1 MMVAVTFLVL
11 ILPTQIARASSS
23 PTAFE
28 TIARQADEART
39 GDRLPQAIHLYR
51 EGVKLRPSWS
61 TGWWWLGSIYYDQ
74 DRFSEAQQAFTRFIS
89 TGKAVAPAYGFLGLC
104 EYETRDYNHAAE
116 HFRRWVQKGSP
127 GTNELID
134 VASFHFA
141 LLLTREGRFF
151 EALYL
156 LGKKVEK
163 HGPDP
168 TLAEAMG
175 LAWMRMKNVPEDY
188 PQEKREMVWLAGMAS
203 VYLSAQQLDRVHEFQ
218 DRLAAQY
225 GNEPN
230 VHYFRGYVYEFEKR
244 YDEAAAEYRQELKI
258 SPDHAPAMVQ
268 LALMD
273 VEESRLDEGSTL
285 AKQAIVLEPNN
296 ALAHYAMGRVLLAQE
311 QWQKSAAELELA
323 RKLAPESANVRFHLA
338 VAYKNLGRVGD
349 AQRENAAFEALKDK
363 KEVLAS
369 PQEKLKATPQNR
381 TNTQ

>member
-1 MMVAVTFLVL
+1 MVAPILL
-11 ILPTQIARASSS
+11 ILLLSTQTSRAEAP

-28 TIARQADEART
+28 KISHQAEEARR
-39 GDRLPQAIHLYR
+39 GDRLPEAIRLYR
-51 EGVKLRPSWS
+51 EALKLRPSWS

-74 DRFSEAQQAFTRFIS
+74 DRFTEAQQAFTHFIA

-104 EYETRDYNHAAE
+104 EYETRDYDHAAE

-127 GTNELID
+127 GTGELID
-134 VASFHFA
+134 VATFHFA
-141 LLLTREGRFF
+141 LLLNREGHFF

-168 TLAEAMG
+168 ALAEAMG

-188 PQEKREMVWLAGMAS
+188 PPERREMVWLAGMAS

-218 DRLAAQY
+218 DRLAAHY
-225 GNEPN
+225 GDEPN

-244 YDEAAAEYRQELKI
+244 YDEAAREFRQELKI
-258 SPDHAPAMVQ
+258 SPDNAAAMVQ

-273 VEESRLDEGSTL
+273 VEESRLEEGSTW
-285 AKQAIVLEPNN
+285 AQQAIVLEPKN

-311 QWQKSAAELELA
+311 QWQQSAVELELA
-323 RKLAPESANVRFHLA
+323 RKLAPESADVRFHLA
-338 VAYKNLGRVGD
+338 TAYKNLGRVAD
-349 AQRENAAFEALKDK
+349 AKRENAAFEALKDK

-369 PQEKLKATPQNR
+369 PQEKLKAAPENR

>member
-1 MMVAVTFLVL
+1 MMVAVTFLML
-11 ILPTQIARASSS
+11 LLPTQAARTSAS

-28 TIARQADEART
+28 KIARQADEART
-39 GDRLPQAIHLYR
+39 GDRLPEALRLYR
-51 EGVKLRPSWS
+51 EAVKLRPSWS

-74 DRFSEAQQAFTRFIS
+74 DRFAEAQQAFAQFIA

-104 EYETRDYNHAAE
+104 EYESRDYDHAAE

-127 GTNELID
+127 GTSQLID

-141 LLLTREGRFF
+141 LLLTREGHFF

-168 TLAEAMG
+168 ALAEAMG

-188 PQEKREMVWLAGMAS
+188 PPERREMVWLAGMAS

-218 DRLAAQY
+218 DRLAAHY
-225 GNEPN
+225 GDEPN
-230 VHYFRGYVYEFEKR
+230 VHYFRGYVYEFEKS
-244 YDEAAAEYRQELKI
+244 YDEAAREYRQELKI
-258 SPDHAPAMVQ
+258 SPDHAAAMVQ

-273 VEESRLDEGSTL
+273 VEESRLEEGSAL
-285 AKQAIVLEPNN
+285 AQRAIVLEPKS
-296 ALAHYAMGRVLLAQE
+296 ALAHYAMGRVLLAKE
-311 QWQKSAAELELA
+311 QWQESAVQLEVA

-338 VAYKNLGRVGD
+338 IAYKNLGRRAD
-349 AQRENAAFEALKDK
+349 AQREDAAFEALKNK

-369 PQEKLKATPQNR
+369 PQEKLKAVPENR

>member
-1 MMVAVTFLVL
+1 MMVAVTFLML
-11 ILPTQIARASSS
+11 LLPTQTARTSAS

-28 TIARQADEART
+28 KIARQADEART
-39 GDRLPQAIHLYR
+39 GDHLPEAIRLYR
-51 EGVKLRPSWS
+51 EAVKLRPSWS

-74 DRFSEAQQAFTRFIS
+74 DRFAEAQQAFTHFVA

-127 GTNELID
+127 GTAELID

-141 LLLTREGRFF
+141 LLLTREGHFF

-168 TLAEAMG
+168 TLAEPMG

-188 PQEKREMVWLAGMAS
+188 PQERREMVWLAGMAS

-218 DRLAAQY
+218 DRLVAHY
-225 GNEPN
+225 GDEPN

-258 SPDHAPAMVQ
+258 SPDHAAAMVQ

-273 VEESRLDEGSTL
+273 VEESRLEEGEAL
-285 AKQAIVLEPNN
+285 AQHATGLEPKN
-296 ALAHYAMGRVLLAQE
+296 AMAHYAMGRLLLAKE
-311 QWQKSAAELELA
+311 QWQGALAELEVA

-338 VAYKNLGRVGD
+338 TAYRNLGRTAD

-369 PQEKLKATPQNR
+369 PQEKLKAAPENR
-381 TNTQ
+381 TTTR

>member
-1 MMVAVTFLVL
+1 MMVALTFLML
-11 ILPTQIARASSS
+11 LLPTQAARAQVSS
-23 PTAFE
+23 TAFE
-28 TIARQADEART
+28 KIARQADDART
-39 GDRLPQAIHLYR
+39 GDRLPEAIRLYR
-51 EGVKLRPSWS
+51 EAVKLRPSWS
-61 TGWWWLGSIYYDQ
+61 LGWWWLGSIYYDQ
-74 DRFSEAQQAFTRFIS
+74 DRFAEAQPAFAHFIA

-104 EYETRDYNHAAE
+104 EYETRDYDHAAE

-127 GTNELID
+127 GTSQLID

-141 LLLTREGRFF
+141 LLLTREGHFF

-168 TLAEAMG
+168 ALAEAMG

-188 PQEKREMVWLAGMAS
+188 PPERREMVWLAGMAS

-218 DRLAAQY
+218 DRLAAHY
-225 GNEPN
+225 GDEAN

-244 YDEAAAEYRQELKI
+244 YDEAAREYRQELKI
-258 SPDHAPAMVQ
+258 SPDHAAAMVQ

-273 VEESRLDEGSTL
+273 VEESRLEESSAL
-285 AKQAIVLEPNN
+285 AQRAIVLEPKN
-296 ALAHYAMGRVLLAQE
+296 ALAHYAMGRVLLAKE
-311 QWQKSAAELELA
+311 QWQESAVELELA

-338 VAYKNLGRVGD
+338 TAYKNLGRVAD

-369 PQEKLKATPQNR
+369 PQEKLKGPPENR
-381 TNTQ
+381 TNTP

>member
-1 MMVAVTFLVL
+1 MMVAVTLL
-11 ILPTQIARASSS
+11 MLLLPTQTARGPAPS
-23 PTAFE
+23 TGFE
-28 TIARQADEART
+28 KIARQADEART
-39 GDRLPQAIHLYR
+39 SDRLPEAIRLYR
-51 EGVKLRPSWS
+51 EAVKLRPSWS

-74 DRFSEAQQAFTRFIS
+74 DRFAEAQQAFTHFIA

-104 EYETRDYNHAAE
+104 EYETRDFDHAAE

-127 GTNELID
+127 GTSQLID

-141 LLLTREGRFF
+141 MLLTREGHFF

-156 LGKKVEK
+156 LGKKAEK

-168 TLAEAMG
+168 ALAEAMG

-188 PQEKREMVWLAGMAS
+188 PPERREMVWLAGMAS

-218 DRLAAQY
+218 DRLAAHY
-225 GNEPN
+225 GDEPN

-244 YDEAAAEYRQELKI
+244 YDEAAGEYRQELKI
-258 SPDHAPAMVQ
+258 SPDHAAAMVQ

-273 VEESRLDEGSTL
+273 VEESRLEESSAL
-285 AKQAIVLEPNN
+285 AQRAILLEPKN
-296 ALAHYAMGRVLLAQE
+296 ALGHYAMGRVLLAKE
-311 QWQKSAAELELA
+311 QWQESAVELELA

-338 VAYKNLGRVGD
+338 IAYKNLGRLAD
-349 AQRENAAFEALKDK
+349 AQRENTAFEALRDK

-369 PQEKLKATPQNR
+369 PQEKLKAAPENR
-381 TNTQ
+381 TNTP